1 MLDAFGKILGT
12 LVFPVASL
20 PQPSQSSRTIQD
32 PAGWAGHPVPRPALS
47 GGRMESHMPSAS
59 GWPLNRVGS
68 HVLPVTR
75 EGQPNR
81 SAGLEATENQPQ
93 RLFRG
98 PREGKKVGRT
108 REESLQLGCLG
119 NLLLR
124 ESVSEQAALIEVQTW
139 ASHSKGK
146 EVITTKREHFVLSG
160 RETAGQG
167 QWKGPQPASLALKM
181 RVPPPRCFCKHRV
194 TLIFSVDCLLS
205 L

>member
-1 MLDAFGKILGT
+1 
-12 LVFPVASL
+12 
-20 PQPSQSSRTIQD
+20 
-32 PAGWAGHPVPRPALS
+32 
-47 GGRMESHMPSAS
+47 MESHMPSAP

-81 SAGLEATENQPQ
+81 SAGLEATKNQPQ

-98 PREGKKVGRT
+98 PGEGGAKKVGRT
-108 REESLQLGCLG
+108 GKESLQLGCLG

-124 ESVSEQAALIEVQTW
+124 VSEQAALIEVQTW

-160 RETAGQG
+160 REAAGQG
-167 QWKGPQPASLALKM
+167 QWKGRQPASLALKM
-181 RVPPPRCFCKHRV
+181 LVPPPRCFCKHGVSRYF
-194 TLIFSVDCLLS
+194 LCRLLAFSVKTPWMELFVSCAS
-205 L
+205 LF